1 MDIKSLADKPQPDA
15 SEQHQEKIARLV
27 RSFTSSYI
35 HFRPR
40 TRAILVF
47 IGAIAIIIAW
57 LTPWYASLFWTN
69 SGAAVEAALHSG
81 YEVTNLSPGDAYAK
95 YGLNPMLHEVTGR
108 DLAAQPGA
116 LGAIAFSRSYFYEWI
131 GLAVLALLAMWTYER
146 PETMALHRLRRR
158 CYTTIESG
166 KKLLLLWVAVQALW
180 KGIDAASK
188 AKVNGLALQS
198 LDAGLSGAG
207 VPASAVQHF
216 VTNYSTGITL
226 LPIGIIFAAL
236 GALSGD
242 KKPKTDSNGNPVPSR
257 VRFPAKFFAVAAI
270 FIVAIMVALFTG

>member
-1 MDIKSLADKPQPDA
+1 MDIKSPTDQVQPRA
-15 SEQHQEKIARLV
+15 SQLPEKAARLV

-47 IGAIAIIIAW
+47 IGAVAVIIAW
-57 LTPWYASLFWTN
+57 LTPWYVSMFWTT
-69 SGAAVEAALHSG
+69 SSAAIEAALHAG
-81 YEVTNLSPGDAYAK
+81 YEVTNLSPGDPYAK
-95 YGLNPMLHEVTGR
+95 YGLNPMLSEVTGR
-108 DLAAQPGA
+108 NLAAQPGA

-131 GLAVLALLAMWTYER
+131 LLAVLALLAMWTYER
-146 PETMALHRLRRR
+146 PESMAVHRVRRY

-166 KKLLLLWVAVQALW
+166 KKLLLLLVAAQALW

-188 AKVNGLALQS
+188 AKVNSLALQS
-198 LDAGLSGAG
+198 LDAAFSGAG
-207 VPASAVQHF
+207 VPASAAQHF

-242 KKPKTDSNGNPVPSR
+242 KERKTDSNGNEVPPR
-257 VRFPAKFFAVAAI
+257 VRIRARFFAVSGI
-270 FIVAIMVALFTG
+270 LIVVIMVALFTG